1 MEWFPGRVF
10 AFFRR
15 AAKEGR
21 SRRSETSLV
30 QIPVPAA
37 AGSFPWGKL
46 PPKVTDE
53 GNPHHSGQS
62 QPFSGFAARLC
73 LSFPHPVASG
83 GPLSLFR
90 TKKEAKEMR
99 QREPRRRTGEWPVS
113 GFWPNTGHSPGSS
126 SSNRNGS
133 FRFEKDV
140 SPESSSSDQRELRR
154 IPANKD
160 AAAAPLR
167 SPGGYEG
174 RETKVSGGR
183 EICSVIARPA
193 RRLVVAIRS
202 LCPHVRT
209 PSRHPAFLPFH
220 ERPAQGRFLFPRAGK
235 FRCAAL

>member
-167 SPGGYEG
+167 SPGGLRGTRDGSLDGSCGLPQPLAGLRNDE
-174 RETKVSGGR
+174 
-183 EICSVIARPA
+183 
-193 RRLVVAIRS
+193 RRGTRNTAGPV
-202 LCPHVRT
+202 
-209 PSRHPAFLPFH
+209 
-220 ERPAQGRFLFPRAGK
+220 GRFDRQAPMH
-235 FRCAAL
+235 

>member
-30 QIPVPAA
+30 QTPVPAA

-62 QPFSGFAARLC
+62 QPISGFAARLC

-99 QREPRRRTGEWPVS
+99 QREPIPKAVPFGILPHRPGGCGPLEIPGGLRRTGDE
-113 GFWPNTGHSPGSS
+113 GFRGTGDLLRHCETSP
-126 SSNRNGS
+126 
-133 FRFEKDV
+133 
-140 SPESSSSDQRELRR
+140 Q
-154 IPANKD
+154 A
-160 AAAAPLR
+160 
-167 SPGGYEG
+167 G
-174 RETKVSGGR
+174 RGN
-183 EICSVIARPA
+183 PFF
-193 RRLVVAIRS
+193 L
-202 LCPHVRT
+202 PHVRT
-209 PSRHPAFLPFH
+209 PSRHPAVLFLH
-220 ERPAQGRFLFPRAGK
+220 ERPAQGRSFSIPAPRKFPRA
-235 FRCAAL
+235 AL

>member
-1 MEWFPGRVF
+1 MCFDMVPGRVF

-30 QIPVPAA
+30 QTPVPAA

-113 GFWPNTGHSPGSS
+113 GFWPNTGKIPP
-126 SSNRNGS
+126 
-133 FRFEKDV
+133 FEKDV

-167 SPGGYEG
+167 SPGVYEG

-183 EICSVIARPA
+183 EICSVIVRPA
-193 RRLVVAIRS
+193 RRPVVAIRS
-202 LCPHVRT
+202 PCPASAHHAGIL
-209 PSRHPAFLPFH
+209 PSSPFTSVPPWGALLFPSPEKFLP
-220 ERPAQGRFLFPRAGK
+220 
-235 FRCAAL
+235 